1 MKSSYSLFSK
11 YKDEAFKKF
20 KNLYEL
26 KVSKA
31 NSKKKVSL
39 EFHDELSRNEYSK
52 IQNELGAYSRVII
65 SIKDDLERDVNKEFE
80 HLFNDASNSFPTKS
94 KNKIIQLLAELDA
107 MDQFFDYWGNQDLNS
122 KNELRN
128 DEKEK
133 VIWKGKNQTE
143 FVQLVYMLFHSNL
156 ITNESNLI
164 TKLVP
169 QIAELLNFELTTNW
183 KNDISSSIHKT
194 KIGYQPPILE
204 KLRSAFDSYKDE
216 KIDKKRKN

>member
-1 MKSSYSLFSK
+1 MKSNYTIFLKYREDAFERLKISYESK
-11 YKDEAFKKF
+11 VVKARNKIRVSTAFYD
-20 KNLYEL
+20 NLTRTEYP
-26 KVSKA
+26 KV
-31 NSKKKVSL
+31 
-39 EFHDELSRNEYSK
+39 
-52 IQNELGAYSRVII
+52 QNKLGAYSNVII
-65 SIKDDLERDVNKEFE
+65 SIKDELERDVNKEFE
-80 HLFNDASNSFPTKS
+80 HLFNDASKSFPTKS

-107 MDQFFDYWGNQDLNS
+107 MDEFFDYWGNQDLNS
-122 KNELRN
+122 KNELRD

-143 FVQLVYMLFHSNL
+143 FVQLIYMLFHSKL
-156 ITNESNLI
+156 VVNESNLI

-169 QIAELLNFELTTNW
+169 EIADLLNFKLTKNW

-204 KLRSAFDSYKDE
+204 KLRSAFDSYKNE

>member
-1 MKSSYSLFSK
+1 MKSSYKSFSK
-11 YKDEAFKKF
+11 YKEDAFEKLKIS
-20 KNLYEL
+20 YEL

-31 NSKKKVSL
+31 SNKKKVSL
-39 EFHDELSRNEYSK
+39 GFQDDLSRSEYKK
-52 IQNELGAYSRVII
+52 IQIELGAYSNVII
-65 SIKDDLERDVNKEFE
+65 SIKDELERDVNKEFE
-80 HLFNDASNSFPTKS
+80 HLFNDASKSFPTKKKTS
-94 KNKIIQLLAELDA
+94 IIQLLAKLDA
-107 MDQFFDYWGNQDLNS
+107 MDEFFYYWENQELNS

-128 DEKEK
+128 VEKEK
-133 VIWKGKNQTE
+133 VIWKGKSQTE
-143 FVQLVYMLFHSNL
+143 FVQLIYMLFHSKL
-156 ITNESNLI
+156 VSNESNLI

-169 QIAELLNFELTTNW
+169 EIAELLNFKLTENW

>member
-11 YKDEAFKKF
+11 YKDEAFKKL
-20 KNLYEL
+20 KISYEL

-31 NSKKKVSL
+31 RNKKKVSL

-107 MDQFFDYWGNQDLNS
+107 MAQFFDYWGNQDLNS

-169 QIAELLNFELTTNW
+169 QIAELLNFELTKSW
-183 KNDISSSIHKT
+183 KNDISSNIHKT
-194 KIGYQPPILE
+194 NNDYVPPIIK
-204 KLRSAFDSYKDE
+204 KLKNAYDEHKDR